1 MDPMASCR
9 RPIPCR
15 TGRTHWAALVF
26 LIGFTALLLV
36 VCYGYL
42 VPAMEAAKEATD
54 PEKRQLVGLSR
65 LLLVVVLLV
74 LYAGLLLTFRVG
86 RFFLP
91 RSTGERTK
99 TQYVDAWAES
109 AKRVKVPDAHEDED
123 DGGDDDRART

>member
-1 MDPMASCR
+1 MGHMARPR
-9 RPIPCR
+9 RPIPHR
-15 TGRTHWAALVF
+15 TGRMHWAALAF

-42 VPAMEAAKEATD
+42 FPAMEAAKGATD

-74 LYAGLLLTFRVG
+74 LYGGLLLTFRVG

-109 AKRVKVPDAHEDED
+109 AKRVKVPDAED
-123 DGGDDDRART
+123 DDDHDDRARA